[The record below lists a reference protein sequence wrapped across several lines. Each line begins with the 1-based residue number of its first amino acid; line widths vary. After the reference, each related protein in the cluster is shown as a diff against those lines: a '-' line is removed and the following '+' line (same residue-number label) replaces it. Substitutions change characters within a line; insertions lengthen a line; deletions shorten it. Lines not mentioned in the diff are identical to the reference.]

1 MMKREDIKLAYKRLK
16 SYVYHENYSLSVLM
30 KIAQFEDDN
39 IEQKLSDIYDLLI
52 KYKEGDSTSFD
63 SLIEQISYSALPKS
77 YSNDVNYDDKKGFL
91 YSNENRKDKYLV
103 ERITIF
109 IDCPIEIHIVSVLW
123 IMYIGKS
130 LDKELGQYCY
140 GNRLE
145 RNSDDDFEDN
155 SIKLFKKYFVNYSEW
170 RDQGIK
176 KAKELHKLGLDVSI
190 LNLDIKNYY
199 NSVDFKSIDIENKI
213 PKEYFW
219 LNNLIFKVHEYYSKL
234 IASVKLIEKNKTVLP
249 IGLLSSA
256 ILANYYL
263 KNLDSVIINKIKP
276 AYYGRYVDDFIIV
289 FANPI
294 LKRKNVLEQ
303 FIEDYLIS
311 INTADEINF
320 LKENNSES
328 EFSILIDKN
337 KLFFQTK
344 KVKLYNF
351 NKNESINL
359 LEKFENE
366 IIKNSSEFRFEPVSN
381 DILDNFEDSSYKLN
395 YSDTINKFRSVDGIS
410 VDKLGVSKHLSKL
423 INATK
428 ISNEIDLKIKE
439 NLFNQIKDFFS
450 GQRGL
455 ELNSLWEKVYNFYTI
470 NNAVDEI
477 IDFTKEQIIAI
488 SKIQLSENSE
498 VILKNNLDEIKN
510 NLLIHLANCFSMS
523 CSLNNLLFT
532 EKILNKISDLNTDN
546 LNNGI
551 LGILTTEHIKPK
563 SQAIIKSNLLRHN
576 LIYYPLINYCV
587 HKKDINFLDKKLYNV
602 DFKFDVSKIEYS
614 PRFIHYNELCLFYQF
629 KNILSVSK
637 KTDYECFINE
647 IFDNYIA
654 FNKLN
659 PEKYKR
665 SFPRAEKFANTLK
678 TSEGIKIIF
687 ENKFMNEK
695 LRIGIV
701 NSKTLL
707 NHSISSMKDKPIL
720 NYRRFDEI
728 NHILNESLSRQKSDI
743 IIFPEI
749 SIPYQWLPHLT
760 SFSKKNNVA
769 IICGLEHICND
780 KKEVLNYVATILP
793 FKYLNYSNA
802 FVDFRLKKDYS
813 PGEIKEIEGRVGF
826 KVPYI
831 KMKNE
836 KLRLYQWNNNW
847 FSVFNCFELADIR
860 KRAIFRGKVD
870 FVITVEYNRDIN
882 YFSNITDSIARDIH
896 AYIIQVNTSEFGD
909 SRITQPSDTITKD
922 ILKIKGGDN
931 VSLITGSINI
941 KELREFQKLNYTL
954 QEGNKN
960 FKFTP
965 PNFKMFGRD

>member
-1 MMKREDIKLAYKRLK
+1 MKKEDIKLAYKRLK
-16 SYVYHENYSLSVLM
+16 SYVYHENYSLPVLM
-30 KIAQFEDDN
+30 KIALFEDDK
-39 IEQKLSDIYDLLI
+39 IDDKLSDIYDLLS
-52 KYKEGDSTSFD
+52 KCEGGNIESFD
-63 SLIEQISYSALPKS
+63 LLIKEIKHSTLPKS
-77 YSNDVNYDDKKGFL
+77 YSNVENKENGFL
-91 YSNENRKDKYLV
+91 YSNENIKEKYLV
-103 ERITIF
+103 DRITIF
-109 IDCPIEIHIVSVLW
+109 IDCPIEIHIISVLW
-123 IMYIGKS
+123 IMYIGKY
-130 LDKELGQYCY
+130 LDKELGQHCY
-140 GNRLE
+140 GNRLQ
-145 RNSDDDFEDN
+145 RNLDDDFEDN
-155 SIKLFKKYFVNYSEW
+155 SIKLFKKYFTNYSEW

-199 NSVDFKSIDIENKI
+199 NSVDFKSTDIEDKI
-213 PKEYFW
+213 PKEYLW
-219 LNNLIFKVHEYYSKL
+219 LNNLIFKVHEHYSKSL
-234 IASVKLIEKNKTVLP
+234 LKEKLIEENKIVLP

-256 ILANYYL
+256 VLANYYL
-263 KNLDSVIINKIKP
+263 KNLDNVIINKIKP

-294 LKRKNVLEQ
+294 LKSKNVLEE
-303 FIEDYLIS
+303 FIVDYLIS
-311 INTADEINF
+311 INTDSEKNF
-320 LKENNSES
+320 LKEENSNGD
-328 EFSILIDKN
+328 FSILVAKN
-337 KLFFQTK
+337 KLLFQTK
-344 KVKLYNF
+344 KVKLYHF

-366 IIKNSSEFRFEPVSN
+366 IIKNSSEFRFEPVSD
-381 DILDNFEDSSYKLN
+381 DILNNFEDSSYKLN

-428 ISNEIDLKIKE
+428 ISNEIDPNIKE

-477 IDFTKEQIIAI
+477 INFTKEQIKAV
-488 SKIQLSENSE
+488 LSIDKASNSE
-498 VILKNNLDEIKN
+498 IKKAADVDDIKY
-510 NLLIHLANCFSMS
+510 NLLIHLANCFAMS

-532 EKILNKISDLNTDN
+532 EKILSKISDLNTNN

-551 LGILTTEHIKPK
+551 LDVLTSVHIKPK
-563 SQAIIKSNLLRHN
+563 SKAIIKSNLLRHN

-587 HKKDINFLDKKLYNV
+587 HPKDVNFMDKKLYNG
-602 DFKFDVSKIEYS
+602 DFKFDDSKLEYS

-629 KNILSVSK
+629 KKILSSSNSV
-637 KTDYECFINE
+637 DYEVFINK
-647 IFDNYIA
+647 IFEDYIA

-659 PEKYKR
+659 FDKYEKH
-665 SFPRAEKFANTLK
+665 FPKSDKFAKTTK
-678 TSEGIKIIF
+678 TSEGLRIIF
-687 ENKFMNEK
+687 ESAFPNEK

-720 NYRRFDEI
+720 NYKRFDEI
-728 NHILNESLSRQKSDI
+728 NHILNESLNRQKSDI

-769 IICGLEHICND
+769 IICGLEHISNN

-802 FVDFRLKKDYS
+802 FVDLRLKKDYS

-826 KVPYI
+826 KVPYA

-941 KELREFQKLNYTL
+941 KELRDFQKLNYSL

-960 FKFTP
+960 YKFTP
-965 PNFKMFGRD
+965 PNFNMFERDK

>member
-1 MMKREDIKLAYKRLK
+1 MKQVDIKLAYKRLK

-30 KIAQFEDDN
+30 KIALFEDDN
-39 IEQKLSDIYDLLI
+39 IEKKLTDIYDLLS
-52 KYKEGDSTSFD
+52 KYKAGDNKSFD
-63 SLIEQISYSALPKS
+63 LLIEEIKHSALPKS
-77 YSNDVNYDDKKGFL
+77 YSNMESEEKGFL
-91 YSNENRKDKYLV
+91 YSNENIKERYLV
-103 ERITIF
+103 DRITIF

-123 IMYIGKS
+123 IMFIGKH
-130 LDKELGQYCY
+130 LDKELGQHCY
-140 GNRLE
+140 GNRLQ
-145 RNSDDDFEDN
+145 RNLDDDFEDN
-155 SIKLFKKYFVNYSEW
+155 SIKLFKKYFSNYSEW

-176 KAKELHKLGLDVSI
+176 KAKELHNLGLDVSI

-199 NSVDFKSIDIENKI
+199 NSVDFKSIDIEDRM

-219 LNNLIFKVHEYYSKL
+219 LNDLLFKIHEHYSKSL
-234 IASVKLIEKNKTVLP
+234 ANEKLIEKNKIVLP

-263 KNLDSVIINKIKP
+263 KNLDNVIINKIKP

-294 LKRKNVLEQ
+294 LKTKNVLEE
-303 FIEDYLIS
+303 FIKDYLIS
-311 INTADEINF
+311 INTEDEKNF
-320 LKENNSES
+320 LKEDNLAGD
-328 EFSILIDKN
+328 FSILIGKN
-337 KLFFQTK
+337 KLLFQTR

-428 ISNEIDLKIKE
+428 ISNEIDPVITA
-439 NLFNQIKDFFS
+439 NLFSQIKDLFS

-470 NNAVDEI
+470 NNAGDEI
-477 IDFTKEQIIAI
+477 INFTKLQIKAI
-488 SKIQLSENSE
+488 SSIEKSLDSE
-498 VILKNNLDEIKN
+498 IKNEKNVNQIKN
-510 NLLIHLANCFSMS
+510 NLLIHLANCFAMS
-523 CSLNNLLFT
+523 SSLNNLFFT
-532 EKILNKISDLNTDN
+532 KLVSSKILELSTNNISNIT
-546 LNNGI
+546 LNN
-551 LGILTTEHIKPK
+551 LTFQHIEPK
-563 SQAIIKSNLLRHN
+563 SKAVIKANLLRHN
-576 LIYYPLINYCV
+576 LIYYPLINYC
-587 HKKDINFLDKKLYNV
+587 KNSDLIPINFLDKKLHDTSNYV
-602 DFKFDVSKIEYS
+602 IDSVKIDYS
-614 PRFIHYNELCLFYQF
+614 PRFIHYSEICLFYQF
-629 KNILSVSK
+629 KNIFTKCEDENIS
-637 KTDYECFINE
+637 FINNM
-647 IFDNYIA
+647 FNDYIS
-654 FNKLN
+654 FNNLKKEKYINSFPN
-659 PEKYKR
+659 PELFK
-665 SFPRAEKFANTLK
+665 K
-678 TSEGIKIIF
+678 TSEGLKISF
-687 ENKFMNEK
+687 ESKNISHK

-701 NSKTLL
+701 NSKTIL
-707 NHSISSMKDKPIL
+707 NNSISSMKDKPIL
-720 NYRRFDEI
+720 SYKRFDEI
-728 NHILNESLSRQKSDI
+728 NHILNESLNKQKADI
-743 IIFPEI
+743 VIFPEI

-769 IICGLEHICND
+769 IICGLEHISNNE
-780 KKEVLNYVATILP
+780 KEVLNNVATILP
-793 FKYLNYSNA
+793 FKYHNYSNA
-802 FVDFRLKKDYS
+802 FVDLRLKKDYS

-826 KVPYI
+826 KMPE
-831 KMKNE
+831 KQMENE
-836 KLRLYQWNNNW
+836 KLRLYKWNNTW

-909 SRITQPSDTITKD
+909 SRITQPSDTVTKD

-941 KELREFQKLNYTL
+941 KELRDFQKLNYSL

-965 PNFKMFGRD
+965 PNFDMDDRFDAF